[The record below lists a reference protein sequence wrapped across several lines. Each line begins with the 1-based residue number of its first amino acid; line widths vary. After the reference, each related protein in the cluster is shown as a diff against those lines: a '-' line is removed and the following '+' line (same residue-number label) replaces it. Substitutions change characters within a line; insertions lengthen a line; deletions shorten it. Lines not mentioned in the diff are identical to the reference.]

1 MLRRVLMLTGLAAA
15 LAAPAAGQSPS
26 AAALAAAVPSELTP
40 AIAARFGDGSAGTPA
55 TVTIGPSSLEFWW
68 VTGVEPYAAGEP
80 GWSMVDQGA
89 LVGALRVTGAFKDV
103 RGRTVEPG
111 VYTLRYGQQPQNGDH
126 LGVSPF
132 REFLLMSPA
141 ALDTDPS
148 ALGYDAVT
156 KLSARTIGTSHPA
169 ALSLDPPDQAPDPP
183 LSSYTNDDG
192 LEGIVFE
199 VPFAFEGKPQGTLR
213 FGLILVGIIVH

>member
-1 MLRRVLMLTGLAAA
+1 MFRRVVVLMSLLAA
-15 LAAPAAGQSPS
+15 LSAPAAAQSP
-26 AAALAAAVPSELTP
+26 AASPMAAPVPGDLMP
-40 AIAARFGDGSAGTPA
+40 AIAARFGDGTAGTPA
-55 TVTIGPSSLEFWW
+55 TVTIGETTFECWW

-89 LVGALRVTGAFKDV
+89 LVGAVRVTGAFKDV

-148 ALGYDAVT
+148 APGYDAVT

-169 ALSLDPPDQAPDPP
+169 ALSLDPPEQAPDPP
-183 LSSYTNDDG
+183 LASYTNEDG
-192 LEGIVFE
+192 LEGVVFE
-199 VPFAFEGKPQGTLR
+199 VPFAFEGKPQGVLR